1 MYTCQQ
7 SKEDAVKANL
17 YPMILPVL
25 PCFVSVNLEDFSVNL
40 LQEET
45 LLFKPECVAQ
55 FVPPPLKAQNARNYL
70 PRPFETKEEALKD
83 IYSENPKEYLA
94 QKKFKCDSCDKTF
107 SRPSILKLHAL
118 SHQGIKIFN
127 CKLCDK
133 RFSYKCNLMAHMRV
147 HSGVK
152 PFMCEVCSKRFSSQ
166 SQLNEHFRVH
176 SNKKPFRCEE
186 CEMCFRRYSSLSMHL
201 RVHSGERPYVCEFC
215 SKAFA
220 SSGNLKVHRRI
231 HVRFI

>member
-1 MYTCQQ
+1 MYKCQQ
-7 SKEDAVKANL
+7 STEQVVRPNL
-17 YPMILPVL
+17 YPMILPML
-25 PCFVSVNLEDFSVNL
+25 PCVLNFNLDEFSL
-40 LQEET
+40 SLSEQET
-45 LLFKPECVAQ
+45 LFNNPECVAP
-55 FVPPPLKAQNARNYL
+55 FVPPPLNALNIRDYL
-70 PRPFETKEEALKD
+70 PRPFETKQAALK
-83 IYSENPKEYLA
+83 SLQNNELKEVFPPKKYR
-94 QKKFKCDSCDKTF
+94 CDSCEKTF
-107 SRPSILKLHAL
+107 SRPSIMKLHAL

-133 RFSYKCNLMAHMRV
+133 SFSYKCNLMAHMRV

-201 RVHSGERPYVCEFC
+201 RVHSGERPYMCDFC

-231 HVRFI
+231 HVRSI